1 MLPLLAFAAMQA
13 KEVAE
18 SGGKAG
24 LSIVESSILGALL
37 ILSVCLNIWL
47 VSTVIKVQNARIAD
61 KDKDSKRIEDLNGK
75 LITVFGE
82 MKNSLDNLTAAETT
96 GQGILQSVKQ
106 SLDTVILAAVQGTLR
121 PGASPTPRPGGE

>member
-1 MLPLLAFAAMQA
+1 MSPVLLFAAMQA

-18 SGGKAG
+18 AGSRAG

-37 ILSVCLNIWL
+37 ILSVILNIWL
-47 VSTVIKVQNARIAD
+47 VSTVIKVQNSRIAD
-61 KDKDSKRIEDLNGK
+61 KDKDSKRIEDLNTK

-96 GQGILQSVKQ
+96 GQGVLQSVKQ
-106 SLDTVILAAVQGTLR
+106 SLDTVILSAVQGNLR
-121 PGASPTPRPGGE
+121 TGHSPPTGGE

>member
-1 MLPLLAFAAMQA
+1 MHYLLASAAMQA

-18 SGGKAG
+18 TGGKAG

-37 ILSVCLNIWL
+37 ILSVVLNIWL
-47 VSTVIKVQNARIAD
+47 VKTVIGVQNLRIED
-61 KDKDSKRIEDLNGK
+61 KDKDSKRIEGLNAK

-82 MKNSLDNLTAAETT
+82 MKNSLDNLTAAEMS

-121 PGASPTPRPGGE
+121 PGPAPPPGGE

>member
-1 MLPLLAFAAMQA
+1 MHYLLASAAMQA
-13 KEVAE
+13 NEVAGV
-18 SGGKAG
+18 GGRAG

-61 KDKDSKRIEDLNGK
+61 KDTDSRRIEKLNEK

-82 MKNSLDNLTAAETT
+82 MKNSLDNLTAAETA

-121 PGASPTPRPGGE
+121 PGGE